1 MAKAPNPIRL
11 LRMITLRQ
19 WNFFA
24 VAFCA
29 WVSQWESMRSARDVT
44 GAGWLIQ
51 DRLTD
56 VGRL

>member
-1 MAKAPNPIRL
+1 MSIGKYCATRISTLKPAMAKAPNPIRL

-29 WVSQWESMRSARDVT
+29 WVSRMEEQE
-44 GAGWLIQ
+44 
-51 DRLTD
+51 
-56 VGRL
+56 VGQR